1 MSTPLSRRTFTATAA
16 AAAAPLALASNTRP
30 ALLGGAPVYTGK
42 YPSWP
47 VFDQR
52 EEAALAEVIRSGA
65 WFRGYGKKVDE
76 FETAYA
82 KFTGAKACVTTVN
95 GTNSLF
101 TALNVMG
108 VKAGDEVIV
117 PPFTFVASFNV
128 IIRQHALPVFADI
141 DPDTFLLDPAAM
153 NGLANERTR
162 AVLPVHIG
170 GACADM
176 DGINAFARKHQL
188 GVLEDA
194 CQAWTA
200 QWRGRNVGRI
210 GRAGCFSF
218 QASKNLN
225 AGEGGAIISDDEE
238 FIDQCHAFHD
248 QGRSRRGKGYA
259 ISGSNLRLSEF
270 HAAVLLVQL
279 SRLEEQVK
287 VREANAAYLDSL
299 LREVPGVRP
308 AKSYPGATR
317 NAYHLYMMHYDAG
330 SVRRPA
336 AREIPQS
343 HERRRHPLPRR
354 LRLPSQLRIPLR
366 TLPKDRAFR
375 ALFGEKTAPRMGT
388 PELRPAALRTR
399 LPGACLV
406 RPERAAGRALRDGP
420 HRRSRRKVR
429 SMPANWLAEHSP
441 AMTRRRTALAPWRPR
456 SPRPPRRRSGSP
468 SAACT
473 PAPNRSGI
481 LARGW
486 TEYGVNALFVH
497 GSGITAGHHRAR
509 A

>member
-16 AAAAPLALASNTRP
+16 AAAAPLALGSNTRP

-47 VFDQR
+47 VFDKR

-76 FETAYA
+76 FESAYA

-200 QWRGRNVGRI
+200 QWRGRNVGRL

-225 AGEGGAIISDDEE
+225 AGEGGAIISDDED

-299 LREVPGVRP
+299 LREVPGIRP

-317 NAYHLYMMHYDAG
+317 NAYHLYMMHYDAAQFAG
-330 SVRRPA
+330 
-336 AREIPQS
+336 
-343 HERRRHPLPRR
+343 LPRAKF
-354 LRLPSQLRIPLR
+354 LKAMNAEGIPFRAGYASHRNFEFLR
-366 TLPKDRAFR
+366 TLPQDRAFR
-375 ALFGEKTAPRMGT
+375 ALFGEARLREWARQSFELPRF
-388 PELRPAALRTR
+388 
-399 LPGACLV
+399 
-406 RPERAAGRALRDGP
+406 ERVCQEHVWFGQNVL
-420 HRRSRRKVR
+420 
-429 SMPANWLAEHSP
+429 LAE
-441 AMTRRRTALAPWRPR
+441 R
-456 SPRPPRRRSGSP
+456 SVMDRI
-468 SAACT
+468 AA
-473 PAPNRSGI
+473 AVVKVHKHAGE
-481 LARGW
+481 LAR
-486 TEYGVNALFVH
+486 A
-497 GSGITAGHHRAR
+497 
-509 A
+509 